1 MLSELII
8 DNQISCVDQKATEA
22 VSLRGRCKAILNVA
36 QKLVFRLYYTSAAIG
51 LNLASVNLRSHNDLS
66 LLSTLAFHYGMLTS
80 FQKLPHQL
88 KIKHYASAST

>member
-36 QKLVFRLYYTSAAIG
+36 QKLVFRLYYISAAIG
-51 LNLASVNLRSHNDLS
+51 HNLALVNLISYNDLL
-66 LLSTLAFHYGMLTS
+66 LLSTLAFHYGMPIPFQKYLTS
-80 FQKLPHQL
+80 
-88 KIKHYASAST
+88 